1 MKVSVSLPD
10 EDVAFLDQYTRSIGA
25 GSRSAVI
32 QRAIRLMR
40 AAELGPAYAR
50 AWEEWAAE
58 GDAAA
63 WDAAANPCCAG
74 RRRRR

>member
-1 MKVSVSLPD
+1 MKVSVSLPA
-10 EDVAFLDQYTRSIGA
+10 EDVEFLDQYARSIGA

-40 AAELGPAYAR
+40 AAELGSVYAR

-63 WDAAANPCCAG
+63 WDGVAG
-74 RRRRR
+74 DGI

>member
-1 MKVSVSLPD
+1 MKISVSLPD
-10 EDVAFLDQYTRSIGA
+10 EDVEFLDQHARSIGK

-50 AWEEWAAE
+50 AWQEWEAE
-58 GDAAA
+58 GDGSA
-63 WDAAANPCCAG
+63 WDSVVGDGIEPG
-74 RRRRR
+74 R

>member
-10 EDVAFLDQYTRSIGA
+10 EDVEFLDQYARSIGA

-63 WDAAANPCCAG
+63 WDAVAG
-74 RRRRR
+74 DGI

>member
-10 EDVAFLDQYTRSIGA
+10 EDVEFLDQYARSIGA

-63 WDAAANPCCAG
+63 WEAVVGDG
-74 RRRRR
+74 I

>member
-1 MKVSVSLPD
+1 MKISVSLPD
-10 EDVAFLDQYTRSIGA
+10 EDVEFLDQQAQSLGT
-25 GSRSAVI
+25 GSRSAVV

-40 AAELGPAYAR
+40 AVELGPSYAR

-63 WDAAANPCCAG
+63 WEPVVGDGIGPG
-74 RRRRR
+74 R

>member
-1 MKVSVSLPD
+1 MKISVSLPD
-10 EDVAFLDQYTRSIGA
+10 EDVEFLDQYARSIGS
-25 GSRSAVI
+25 GSRSAVV

-58 GDAAA
+58 GEAAA
-63 WDAAANPCCAG
+63 WDAVVGDGIEPA
-74 RRRRR
+74 R

>member
-1 MKVSVSLPD
+1 MKISVSLPD
-10 EDVAFLDQYTRSIGA
+10 ADVEFLDQYTRSIGT

-50 AWEEWAAE
+50 AWDEWAAE
-58 GDAAA
+58 GHASA
-63 WDAAANPCCAG
+63 WEAVVGDGIEP
-74 RRRRR
+74 RR